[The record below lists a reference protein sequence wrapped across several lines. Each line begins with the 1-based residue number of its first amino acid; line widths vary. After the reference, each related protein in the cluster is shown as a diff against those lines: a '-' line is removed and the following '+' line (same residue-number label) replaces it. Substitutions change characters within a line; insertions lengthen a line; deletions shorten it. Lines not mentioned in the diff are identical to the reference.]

1 MFRSIFEQVKLTYEL
16 TNNIKIYRSASQT
29 IINFAFRNFDK
40 KVQFLEL
47 VIVVVV
53 EGGGE
58 GGGEGEEG
66 GVVVVEGEGEEG
78 GEGDGGGTS
87 S

>member
-1 MFRSIFEQVKLTYEL
+1 M
-16 TNNIKIYRSASQT
+16 

-53 EGGGE
+53 VKVKVKKEVKE
-58 GGGEGEEG
+58 MEE
-66 GVVVVEGEGEEG
+66 ELHH
-78 GEGDGGGTS
+78 S

>member
-1 MFRSIFEQVKLTYEL
+1 M
-16 TNNIKIYRSASQT
+16 

-53 EGGGE
+53 EGEGD
-58 GGGEGEEG
+58 GGGEGEG
-66 GVVVVEGEGEEG
+66 GA
-78 GEGDGGGTS
+78 GGGHLTLLDLM
-87 S
+87 

>member
-1 MFRSIFEQVKLTYEL
+1 M
-16 TNNIKIYRSASQT
+16 

-53 EGGGE
+53 EG
-58 GGGEGEEG
+58 
-66 GVVVVEGEGEEG
+66 EGEEG
-78 GEGDGGGTS
+78 GERDGGGTS

>member
-1 MFRSIFEQVKLTYEL
+1 M
-16 TNNIKIYRSASQT
+16 

-47 VIVVVV
+47 VIVVVI
-53 EGGGE
+53 
-58 GGGEGEEG
+58 
-66 GVVVVEGEGEEG
+66 EGEEG